1 MRSDRFDLEQ
11 EIMKCWKITEDIELF
26 YGNLDHLDE
35 DQQMNLLLG
44 LKELYELRFQKLW
57 NTFEECVS
65 KKELD

>member
-1 MRSDRFDLEQ
+1 MNRFDLEQ
-11 EIMKCWKITEDIELF
+11 EIMKCWKITEDIELLYYNF
-26 YGNLDHLDE
+26 DQLDE
-35 DQQMNLLLG
+35 DQQMNFLLG

>member
-1 MRSDRFDLEQ
+1 MNRFDLEQ
-11 EIMKCWKITEDIELF
+11 EIMRCWKITEDIEMF
-26 YGNLDHLDE
+26 YGNFDHLDE

-65 KKELD
+65 NEDLD